1 LGLPHY
7 ILKDRN
13 MKTKV
18 LLIAGLLSLS
28 LLGCKDD
35 GEISASIVG
44 KWQSDKADFNL
55 NPSGPI
61 PGYTITRDDFSIQ
74 TQFNSDGS
82 VVLTDENGVSTTG
95 SYTMT
100 GTKLTLNINYD
111 IEFISLSGTYTIDE
125 LTDTR
130 LIAVIKK
137 EDTFTDPDSGQEFE
151 GEITV
156 TLYFDRI

>member
-1 LGLPHY
+1 
-7 ILKDRN
+7 

-18 LLIAGLLSLS
+18 FLIAGLLLSL

-35 GEISASIVG
+35 SEISASIVG

-61 PGYTITRDDFSIQ
+61 PGYTITRDDFAIQ
-74 TQFNSDGS
+74 AQFNTDGS
-82 VVLTDENGVSTTG
+82 VVLTDENGISTTG

-100 GTKLTLNINYD
+100 GKKLMLNIDYD
-111 IEFISLSGTYTIDE
+111 IEFISLSGTYDVDE

-130 LIAVIKK
+130 LITVIKK
-137 EDTFTDPDSGQEFE
+137 EDTFTDPQSGQEFE

-156 TLYFDRI
+156 TLYFDRIPG